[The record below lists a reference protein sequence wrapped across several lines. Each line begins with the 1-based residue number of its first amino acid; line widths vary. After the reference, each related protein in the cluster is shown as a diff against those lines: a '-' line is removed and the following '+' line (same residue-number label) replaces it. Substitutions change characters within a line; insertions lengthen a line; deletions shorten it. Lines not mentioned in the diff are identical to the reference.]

1 MQSAMKDVILAS
13 TKMSEADHSTRRPQ
27 QNSEHTNKNTG
38 SDVSQMPPKN
48 DSLHRLTQSSRS
60 SEQFLLRSREREVEQ
75 AHEENLTG
83 CMCLVLA
90 KVPHFHW
97 SKKKEQRLA
106 GDQFAYDLWHR
117 PREELDES
125 PVQKGCPCCKS
136 FCKCPRAWRQ
146 WLGWGGN

>member
-1 MQSAMKDVILAS
+1 
-13 TKMSEADHSTRRPQ
+13 MSEADHSTRRPQ

-90 KVPHFHW
+90 KVSHFHW
-97 SKKKEQRLA
+97 SK
-106 GDQFAYDLWHR
+106 Y
-117 PREELDES
+117 
-125 PVQKGCPCCKS
+125 
-136 FCKCPRAWRQ
+136 
-146 WLGWGGN
+146 